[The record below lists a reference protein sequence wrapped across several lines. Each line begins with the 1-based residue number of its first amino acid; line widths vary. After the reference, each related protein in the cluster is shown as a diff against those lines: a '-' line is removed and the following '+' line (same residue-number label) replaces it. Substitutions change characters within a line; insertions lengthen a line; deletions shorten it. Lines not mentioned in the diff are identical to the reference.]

1 MKKKCLPCFTLIE
14 LLVSVT
20 CQIGV
25 LLLYCLKKIHKNCTS
40 LRPSGRTSRIFDN
53 SQKCSSH
60 LHIFTQSAFT
70 LIELLVVIAIIAIL
84 AAMLLP
90 ALQQARER
98 ARSIKCLNNFD
109 QFGKAANF
117 YASDNNGYALAYRN
131 GNKSVTSS
139 KFFYGAGESSFFYG
153 YLPLRKYE
161 IAGGAYQYSTG
172 KFDISSYA
180 CPSRNLKDPIV
191 AGKADGSRAYG
202 LGLNANISLGDGKMV
217 KVAQCA
223 IPSRS
228 MHMVET
234 DYTGASVSY
243 YSNSSAHIVS
253 PHFGPSA
260 DAYEVIPDNQSML
273 NGKAVAGTLFA
284 DGHVE
289 GLTRDKTPFK
299 YKFANAQSSS
309 FWQWCKFMTTSWN
322 NNW

>member
-1 MKKKCLPCFTLIE
+1 MDH
-14 LLVSVT
+14 
-20 CQIGV
+20 QQ
-25 LLLYCLKKIHKNCTS
+25 KN
-40 LRPSGRTSRIFDN
+40 L
-53 SQKCSSH
+53 
-60 LHIFTQSAFT
+60 FT

-153 YLPLRKYE
+153 YLPLRQYE

-243 YSNSSAHIVS
+243 YSNSTAHIVS

-273 NGKAVAGTLFA
+273 YGKAVASTLFA

-309 FWQWCKFMTTSWN
+309 FWQWCKFMSSSWN

>member
-1 MKKKCLPCFTLIE
+1 MDH
-14 LLVSVT
+14 
-20 CQIGV
+20 QQ
-25 LLLYCLKKIHKNCTS
+25 KN
-40 LRPSGRTSRIFDN
+40 L
-53 SQKCSSH
+53 
-60 LHIFTQSAFT
+60 FT

-98 ARSIKCLNNFD
+98 ARAIKCLNNFN

-153 YLPLRKYE
+153 YLPLRQYE

-228 MHMVET
+228 MYMIET
-234 DYTGASVSY
+234 NYKASSVGYYTM
-243 YSNSSAHIVS
+243 SSGSGHIVS

-273 NGKAVAGTLFA
+273 YGKAVSSTLFA

-309 FWQWCKFMTTSWN
+309 FWQWCKFMSSSWN